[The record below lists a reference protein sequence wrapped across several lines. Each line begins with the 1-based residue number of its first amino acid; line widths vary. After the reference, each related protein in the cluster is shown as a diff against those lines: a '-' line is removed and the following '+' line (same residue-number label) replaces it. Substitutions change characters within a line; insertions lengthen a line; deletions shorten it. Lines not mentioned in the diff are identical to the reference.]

1 MKLAV
6 LVRTDLEMGKGKIA
20 SQVGHAAVE
29 AFISSKQSI
38 RDPWIKTGMK
48 KIVLRVKGFDELKR
62 YKQKADKEKLLTC
75 LVKDA
80 GKTQLKKPEITCLAI
95 GPDQE
100 EKIDKVTKDLK
111 LL

>member
-20 SQVGHAAVE
+20 SQVGHASVE
-29 AFISSKQSI
+29 AFIDSKQTTRNS
-38 RDPWIKTGMK
+38 WVKQGMK
-48 KIVLRVKGFDELKR
+48 KIVLKVKGFDELKK
-62 YKQKADKEKLLTC
+62 YKQKADKEKLLTSMI
-75 LVKDA
+75 KDA
-80 GKTQLKKPEITCLAI
+80 GKTQLKNPEITCLAI
-95 GPDQE
+95 GPDKE